1 MSFLNL
7 SLLCQNLFERLSFF
21 LGFLLLFLFFF
32 HLDKLLYFHALFDI
46 FFTFALFF
54 GYSLLFKT
62 LALKCC
68 KFILLQPGIS
78 KVVLLL
84 TLTDSF
90 AFFSYSLMCF
100 QITLATSAFC
110 NFIKLLV
117 SFDKSLSLSTPL
129 ISSFSFSL
137 LGSFPSLLPHLP
149 VLELLPE
156 ASLRFS
162 LELIVSLLSFH
173 LPIVVLV
180 SIHTC
185 VINKHIFT
193 IDDGNSC
200 TTATVLKLARMLR
213 FLICW
218 SDKPC
223 WATYPLLLL
232 LCCALSCLTALLF
245 ISCCCLLLLVY
256 C

>member
-1 MSFLNL
+1 MPFLYL
-7 SLLCQNLFERLSFF
+7 SLLCQDLFERLSFF
-21 LGFLLLFLFFF
+21 LSFLLLFLFFL
-32 HLDKLLYFHALFDI
+32 HLDKLLNFHALFDI
-46 FFTFALFF
+46 FFALALLF
-54 GYSLLFKT
+54 GNSILFKT

-68 KFILLQPGIS
+68 KFVLLQPSIS

-84 TLTDSF
+84 TFTDSF

-110 NFIKLLV
+110 NLIKLLV
-117 SFDKSLSLSTPL
+117 SFDKSLSFSSPL
-129 ISSFSFSL
+129 IGSFSFSL
-137 LGSFPSLLPHLP
+137 LRTFTSLLPHLP

-156 ASLRFS
+156 ASLGFS

-173 LPIVVLV
+173 FPIIVLV
-180 SIHTC
+180 SIHAC

-200 TTATVLKLARMLR
+200 TTATILKRALMLR

-223 WATYPLLLL
+223 WTTYPLLLL
-232 LCCALSCLTALLF
+232 LRCALSCVTAILY
-245 ISCCCLLLLVY
+245 ISCCLLLLVCY
-256 C
+256 